1 MGSLEN
7 FREMFSRMLENLWA
21 VWEIFFYPISLGR
34 LKMLK
39 KSCPKFSL
47 WKNPDAGKNFRQF
60 WKSNSAQ

>member
-1 MGSLEN
+1 VGSLG
-7 FREMFSRMLENLWA
+7 
-21 VWEIFFYPISLGR
+21 IFFYPISLGR

-60 WKSNSAQ
+60 WKLNSAQ